1 MTTYLEF
8 EKPIAELE
16 SKISELRHLPNSGD
30 VDIAEEV
37 MRLQDKAQKQVR
49 AIYAKLTP
57 WQRVQVARHGER
69 PHAQRYI
76 DRLITDYTPLA
87 GDRAFAEDA
96 AIVGGLGR
104 LQGRSV
110 VVLGQEK
117 GDDTESRIRHNF
129 GMAKPE
135 GYRKAQRLMRL
146 ADRFKIP
153 VVALVDTPGA
163 YPGLDAEAR
172 GQGEAIATSID
183 TCLGLGVPLVSV
195 VIGEGGSGGAL
206 AIASADRVYMLEN
219 SVYSVITP
227 EGCASILWR
236 SNTNAQDAA
245 DAMKMTAQDLKKLE
259 VIDEVIPEPMGGAH
273 RAPEE
278 TMDSVGKVIAAA
290 LDELS
295 KLDPDS
301 LRRRRQE
308 KFLAM
313 GKKGLKVIPEEE
325 EVKKPS
331 AKVRQRMPHLW

>member
-16 SKISELRHLPNSGD
+16 SKIIELRHLPNSGD
-30 VDIAEEV
+30 VDIADEV
-37 MRLQDKAQKQVR
+37 MRLQDRINKQIR
-49 AIYAKLTP
+49 ATYSKLTP
-57 WQRVQVARHGER
+57 WQRVQVARHVER

-87 GDRAFAEDA
+87 GDRAFGEDA

-104 LQGRSV
+104 LQGRSI

-117 GDDTESRIRHNF
+117 GDDTESRIKHNF

-135 GYRKAQRLMRL
+135 GYRKAQRLMKL
-146 ADRFKIP
+146 ADRFKLP
-153 VVALVDTPGA
+153 VVTLVDTSGA
-163 YPGLDAEAR
+163 YPGIEAEAR
-172 GQGEAIATSID
+172 GQAEAVASSID
-183 TCLGLGVPLVSV
+183 MCLAIGVPLVSV

-219 SVYSVITP
+219 SIYSVISP

-236 SNTNAQDAA
+236 NSANAQDAA
-245 DAMKMTAQDLKKLE
+245 EAMKVTAADLKRLD

-273 RAPEE
+273 RAPDE
-278 TMDSVGKVIAAA
+278 TIDSVGKVIAAA
-290 LDELS
+290 LGELS
-295 KLDPDS
+295 QYDPDT
-301 LRRRRQE
+301 LRRRRQD

-313 GKKGLKVIPEEE
+313 GKKGL
-325 EVKKPS
+325 
-331 AKVRQRMPHLW
+331 

>member
-37 MRLQDKAQKQVR
+37 MRLQDKVQKLLR
-49 AIYAKLTP
+49 ATYAKLTP
-57 WQRVQVARHGER
+57 WQRVLVARHAER

-87 GDRAFAEDA
+87 GDRAFGEDA
-96 AIVGGLGR
+96 AVVGGLGR
-104 LQGRSV
+104 LDGRSI

-117 GDDTESRIRHNF
+117 GDDTESRLKHNF
-129 GMAKPE
+129 GMARPE
-135 GYRKAQRLMRL
+135 GYRKAQRLMHL
-146 ADRFKIP
+146 ADRFKLP
-153 VVALVDTPGA
+153 VLTLVDTPGA
-163 YPGLDAEAR
+163 YPGMDAEAR
-172 GQGEAIATSID
+172 GQAEAIARSID
-183 TCLGLGVPLVSV
+183 TCLAIGVPLVSV

-236 SNTNAQDAA
+236 SNANAEEAA
-245 DAMKMTAQDLKKLE
+245 EAMKMTATDLKKLE

-273 RAPEE
+273 RAPDE
-278 TMDSVGKVIAAA
+278 TIDTVGKVITQAMG
-290 LDELS
+290 ELS
-295 KLDPDS
+295 QLDPDT
-301 LRRRRQE
+301 LRRRRQD

-313 GKKGLKVIPEEE
+313 GKKGL
-325 EVKKPS
+325 
-331 AKVRQRMPHLW
+331 

>member
-37 MRLQDKAQKQVR
+37 MRLQAKVDKQIR
-49 AIYAKLTP
+49 ATYARLTP

-87 GDRAFAEDA
+87 GDRVFGEDA
-96 AIVGGLGR
+96 AVLGGLGR
-104 LQGRSV
+104 IGGRSIV
-110 VVLGQEK
+110 VIGQEK
-117 GDDTESRIRHNF
+117 GDDTDSRLKHNF
-129 GMAKPE
+129 GMARPE
-135 GYRKAQRLMRL
+135 GYRKAQRLMHL
-146 ADRFKIP
+146 ADRFRLP
-153 VVALVDTPGA
+153 VLTLVDTPGA

-172 GQGEAIATSID
+172 GQAEAVARSID
-183 TCLGLGVPLVSV
+183 TCLAIGVPLVSV
-195 VIGEGGSGGAL
+195 IIGEGGSGGAL

-236 SNTNAQDAA
+236 NNTNAEDAA
-245 DAMKMTAQDLKKLE
+245 EAMKVTAVDLKKLD

-273 RAPEE
+273 RAPDEAID
-278 TMDSVGKVIAAA
+278 TVGKVVAQAIG
-290 LDELS
+290 ELS
-295 KLDPDS
+295 QFDPDT
-301 LRRRRQE
+301 LRRRRQD

-313 GKKGLKVIPEEE
+313 GKKGL
-325 EVKKPS
+325 
-331 AKVRQRMPHLW
+331 

>member
-16 SKISELRHLPNSGD
+16 SKISELRHLPNAGD

-37 MRLQDKAQKQVR
+37 MRLQAKVDKQIR
-49 AIYAKLTP
+49 ATYAKLSS
-57 WQRVQVARHGER
+57 WQRVQVARHAER

-104 LQGRSV
+104 LHGRSV

-117 GDDTESRIRHNF
+117 GDDTESRIKHNF

-135 GYRKAQRLMRL
+135 GYRTAQRLMRL
-146 ADRFKIP
+146 ADRFRIP

-183 TCLGLGVPLVSV
+183 TCLSLGVPLVSV

-236 SNTNAQDAA
+236 NNANAQDAA
-245 DAMKMTAQDLKKLE
+245 EAMKMTAADLKKLE
-259 VIDEVIPEPMGGAH
+259 VIDEVIPEPIGGAH
-273 RAPEE
+273 RAPDE
-278 TMDSVGKVIAAA
+278 TIDTVGKVISQA
-290 LDELS
+290 LAELAP
-295 KLDPDS
+295 LDPDT
-301 LRRRRQE
+301 LRRQRQD

-313 GKKGLKVIPEEE
+313 GKKGL
-325 EVKKPS
+325 
-331 AKVRQRMPHLW
+331 

>member
-16 SKISELRHLPNSGD
+16 SKIAELRHLPNSGD

-37 MRLQDKAQKQVR
+37 MRLQDKVQKQIR
-49 AIYAKLTP
+49 ATYAKLTP
-57 WQRVQVARHGER
+57 WQRVLVARHAER

-87 GDRAFAEDA
+87 GDRTFGEDL
-96 AIVGGLGR
+96 AIVGGMGR
-104 LQGRSV
+104 LQGRSI

-117 GDDTESRIRHNF
+117 GDDTDSRIKHNF
-129 GMAKPE
+129 GMARPE

-146 ADRFKIP
+146 AERFKLP
-153 VVALVDTPGA
+153 VVTFVDTPGA

-172 GQGEAIATSID
+172 GQAEAIATSIE
-183 TCLGLGVPLVSV
+183 TCLAIGVPLVSV

-236 SNTNAQDAA
+236 SNANAQDAA
-245 DAMKMTAQDLKKLE
+245 EAMKMTAADLKKFE
-259 VIDEVIPEPMGGAH
+259 IIDEVIPEPMGGAH
-273 RAPEE
+273 RSPDEAID
-278 TMDSVGKVIAAA
+278 TVGRVVNQA
-290 LDELS
+290 LGELS
-295 KLDPDS
+295 QLDANT
-301 LRRRRQE
+301 LRQRRQD

-313 GKKGLKVIPEEE
+313 GKKGL
-325 EVKKPS
+325 
-331 AKVRQRMPHLW
+331 

>member
-16 SKISELRHLPNSGD
+16 GKIAELRHLPNSAD

-37 MRLQDKAQKQVR
+37 MRLQDKVQKLLR
-49 AIYAKLTP
+49 ATYAKLSP
-57 WQRVQVARHGER
+57 WQRVLVARHAER

-87 GDRAFAEDA
+87 GDRVFGEDA
-96 AIVGGLGR
+96 AVVGGLGR
-104 LQGRSV
+104 LDGRSI

-117 GDDTESRIRHNF
+117 GDDTESRIKHNF
-129 GMAKPE
+129 GMARPE
-135 GYRKAQRLMRL
+135 GYRKAQRLMQL
-146 ADRFKIP
+146 ADRFKLP
-153 VVALVDTPGA
+153 VVTLVDTPGA
-163 YPGLDAEAR
+163 YPGMDAEAR
-172 GQGEAIATSID
+172 GQAEAIARSID
-183 TCLGLGVPLVSV
+183 TCLEIGVPLVSV

-236 SNTNAQDAA
+236 SNANAQEAA
-245 DAMKMTAQDLKKLE
+245 EAMKVTAQDLKKLE

-273 RAPEE
+273 RAPDE
-278 TMDSVGKVIAAA
+278 TIDSVGKAVCQA
-290 LDELS
+290 LGELS
-295 KLDPDS
+295 QLDPET
-301 LRRRRQE
+301 LRQRRQE

-313 GKKGLKVIPEEE
+313 GKKGL
-325 EVKKPS
+325 
-331 AKVRQRMPHLW
+331 

>member
-37 MRLQDKAQKQVR
+37 MRLQEKAQKQVR

-117 GDDTESRIRHNF
+117 GDDTESRIKHNF

-146 ADRFKIP
+146 ADRFRIP

-183 TCLGLGVPLVSV
+183 TCLSLGVPLISV

-236 SNTNAQDAA
+236 SNANAQDAA

-278 TMDSVGKVIAAA
+278 TIDSVGKVIAAA

-295 KLDPDS
+295 KLDPET

-313 GKKGLKVIPEEE
+313 GKKGL
-325 EVKKPS
+325 
-331 AKVRQRMPHLW
+331 

>member
-16 SKISELRHLPNSGD
+16 SKIAELRHLPNSGD

-37 MRLQDKAQKQVR
+37 MRLQDKVQKQIR
-49 AIYAKLTP
+49 ATYAKLTP
-57 WQRVQVARHGER
+57 WQRVLVARHAER

-87 GDRAFAEDA
+87 GDRSFGEDL
-96 AIVGGLGR
+96 AIVGGMGR
-104 LQGRSV
+104 LQGRSI

-117 GDDTESRIRHNF
+117 GDDTDSRIKHNF
-129 GMAKPE
+129 GMARPE
-135 GYRKAQRLMRL
+135 GYRKAQRLMKLAERFRL
-146 ADRFKIP
+146 P
-153 VVALVDTPGA
+153 VVTFVDTPGA

-172 GQGEAIATSID
+172 GQAEAIASSID
-183 TCLGLGVPLVSV
+183 TCLAIGVPLVSV

-236 SNTNAQDAA
+236 SNANAQDAA
-245 DAMKMTAQDLKKLE
+245 EAMKMTAADLKKFE
-259 VIDEVIPEPMGGAH
+259 IIDEVIPEPMGGAH
-273 RAPEE
+273 RSPDEAID
-278 TMDSVGKVIAAA
+278 TVGKVVNQA
-290 LDELS
+290 LGELS
-295 KLDPDS
+295 QLDANT
-301 LRRRRQE
+301 LRQRRQD

-313 GKKGLKVIPEEE
+313 GKKGF
-325 EVKKPS
+325 
-331 AKVRQRMPHLW
+331 